1 MPSITNNILQRISRA
16 SAFLLT
22 AISISVLCFFIIFNA
37 NWILG
42 DDVFFLGT
50 TAIGKFIDFRSFVF
64 PETGRFLPLQLWDY
78 NILKLL
84 KLESAFSHYAL
95 VSISFF
101 CLSVATFF
109 FYKRLISQ
117 NKNTYLTYWLVA
129 FATIFLSTS
138 VMSTMV

>member
-1 MPSITNNILQRISRA
+1 
-16 SAFLLT
+16 
-22 AISISVLCFFIIFNA
+22 
-37 NWILG
+37 
-42 DDVFFLGT
+42 
-50 TAIGKFIDFRSFVF
+50 
-64 PETGRFLPLQLWDY
+64 
-78 NILKLL
+78 LL